1 MLAFN
6 IASVNLTTLAV
17 SRSKTQSSTPFS
29 VVLVNAIL
37 VSSGDHAKFVSFG
50 LSGRPDTCS
59 TAPLLFFSYLI
70 FTVVRLCE
78 ENILYIFVFNT
89 FL

>member
-1 MLAFN
+1 MFAFN

-17 SRSKTQSSTPFS
+17 SRFKTQSSTPLS

-59 TAPLLFFSYLI
+59 TELFLLFSFLI
-70 FTVVRLCE
+70 FTL
-78 ENILYIFVFNT
+78 L
-89 FL
+89 